1 MGTHSVF
8 KKVVMAFILAMVTL
22 VFVGCKNDNITV
34 VVKGYDGALLAN
46 AKVSVDDKS
55 QVTNNEGVAKLSV
68 SVPANESSK
77 KSRDVV
83 VKVSQKGF
91 VNQSVVVKVVSN
103 SANAQVTLQPVKQV
117 IEISAI
123 EQAQTIVGETLG
135 AKVTLPANALVKP
148 NGQLASGAVTMNLT
162 PWDVKSSELRAMLG
176 NGQALDG
183 QNKRVTLISA
193 GMMSVDFYDA
203 AGNHLQL
210 GSNASANIEMDLTQE
225 SVNKQSLTVGS
236 TIPLWHFD
244 EARGLWIEEGVGTV
258 IASASSPTG
267 MALSATVKHF
277 STWNW
282 DLKFNNAGSVNVKCQ
297 MADGTATECS
307 VVADVTLLDGS
318 HFTNAGY
325 IPATGL
331 TVINMPS
338 EGSISW
344 TGSTTDGYIGTQS
357 SGMSGNVI
365 ITLAPPKTKNLVK
378 CEVNGA
384 AVPCKVT
391 LDHPTDDDLNFTLPA
406 EGATIATSIN
416 NVTTLSWAGRSN
428 NVVEDGK
435 IVYYTGNIVAGIS
448 GAVTINLNN
457 RIEIGTAA
465 RAVRIKCLNDVNT
478 TVANCDIR
486 VYNWSQEAPMLGE
499 YTNIPVGSE
508 VVFNIPNGVDINDTI
523 AFTAA
528 NSTTQNDYYGESAS
542 KYIRYN
548 ELIDNQLIELLL
560 GYRDW
565 VQVQ

>member
-225 SVNKQSLTVGS
+225 SVNNQSLTVGS

-258 IASASSPTG
+258 IASSSSPTG

-282 DLKFNNAGSVNVKCQ
+282 DFKFNNAGSVNVKCQ

-307 VVADVTLLDGS
+307 VVADVTLEDGS
-318 HFTNAGY
+318 HFTKENTV
-325 IPATGL
+325 PATGL

-344 TGSTTDGYIGTQS
+344 IASTVGGLIGTQS
-357 SGMSGNVI
+357 SGMNGNVT

-391 LDHPTDDDLNFTLPA
+391 LDHPTEDDLTFTLPS

-428 NVVEDGK
+428 NIIENGK
-435 IVYYTGNIVAGIS
+435 VVYYTGSIVAGITGTVS
-448 GAVTINLNN
+448 INLNN
-457 RIEIGTAA
+457 RVEVGSIA
-465 RAVRIKCLNDVNT
+465 RSIRLKCLNGVDST
-478 TVANCDIR
+478 ATSCTIS
-486 VYNWSQEAPMLGE
+486 VYNWSQGENLVKSYDNVAIGEEVIFTIPSDTDVDATLG
-499 YTNIPVGSE
+499 
-508 VVFNIPNGVDINDTI
+508 FQANGYSL
-523 AFTAA
+523 
-528 NSTTQNDYYGESAS
+528 NSDRYENDY
-542 KYIRYN
+542 KNLQYN
-548 ELIDNQLIELLL
+548 QLIDNQLIELILTSV
-560 GYRDW
+560 RPA
-565 VQVQ
+565 VS